1 MPYFVL
7 LVVLILALTS
17 GLLIR
22 KLLQRCKTPVPV
34 EPPAEADNIGVA
46 SESTEMAE
54 EPAVAQPATD
64 ECAEPRQTR
73 YLKPTLIGLLILLP
87 VCVIGLY
94 LLIGSPQHLD
104 DTPRI
109 VDKPA
114 QPDVEDL
121 VNRLVAHLEA
131 NPDNAEGWF
140 ILGRT
145 YLKLGRHDTAV
156 RALTTA
162 HDQNPTATT
171 KVALADA
178 LTLQNQ
184 GQVPDLAVA
193 LLEQALELTP
203 ESPTTLWLLG
213 QAAKQRNQIA
223 QAQDYWQRTLPL
235 LQEQPKARAT
245 LQAQL
250 DDLAGLD
257 TMVGLTVQVSL
268 DPAWQSQADAASVV
282 YVYAKTTSGPP
293 LAVSKHTVAEL
304 PLTVRLNDSH
314 AMLPEHKLSQHIQ
327 VQVGARISQSG
338 QAIAQAGD
346 LISAEVT
353 VQPAEQAD
361 VVALVIDQKQP

>member
-7 LVVLILALTS
+7 LIVLILVLTL

-22 KLLQRCKTPVPV
+22 KLLQRRKTPEPV
-34 EPPAEADNIGVA
+34 TPAVTDNAGVA
-46 SESTEMAE
+46 SESTTESAV
-54 EPAVAQPATD
+54 EPAVAQPTTD
-64 ECAEPRQTR
+64 EKAESRLTR

-104 DTPRI
+104 VSPRI
-109 VDKPA
+109 VDQPS

-145 YLKLGRHDTAV
+145 YLKLGRHETAV

-184 GQVPDLAVA
+184 GQVPDLAVD
-193 LLEQALELTP
+193 LLEQALALTP
-203 ESPTTLWLLG
+203 NSATTLWLLG
-213 QAAKQRNQIA
+213 QAAKQRHQIT

-235 LQEQPKARAT
+235 LQEQPEARAA

-250 DDLAGLD
+250 DGLTSAD
-257 TMVGLTVQVSL
+257 PTVGLTVQVSL
-268 DPAWQSQADAASVV
+268 DPAWKSQVDAASVV

-314 AMLPEHKLSQHIQ
+314 AMLPEHKLSQHTQ

-338 QAIAQAGD
+338 QAIAQSGD
-346 LISAEVT
+346 LISAEVM

-361 VVALVIDQKQP
+361 AVVLVIDQKQP